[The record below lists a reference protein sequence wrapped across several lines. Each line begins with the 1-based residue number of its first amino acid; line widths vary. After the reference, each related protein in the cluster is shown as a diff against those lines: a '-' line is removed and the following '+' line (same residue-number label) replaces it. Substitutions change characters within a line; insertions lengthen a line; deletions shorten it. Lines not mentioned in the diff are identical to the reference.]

1 LPSKVFVLTF
11 IGTLFS
17 LLLQAMIAV
26 DNISVFFGGVPL
38 FSDISFLVEKKDKIG
53 LVGKNG
59 AGKSTLLKIIYGL
72 QEVDKGK
79 VNTFDGVRI
88 GYLPQQMT
96 YQSGKTVLE
105 EAKTAFFE
113 LKEIEAKIEKLN
125 QALTERT
132 DYESESYSQ
141 IIQELTE
148 LNDLHHLLGG
158 NKVVEKTEKTLLGL
172 GFKAKD
178 FNRLTDEFSGGWR
191 MRIELTKILIREP
204 DVLLLDEPTNH
215 LDIESIQWLETFL
228 TRYTGAIILI
238 SHDRLFLDTITNR
251 TIEISLGSIY
261 DYKTS
266 YSQYLIQ
273 RKERREQQLAAYK
286 NQQKMIETTEAFINR
301 FRYQATKA
309 VQVQSRIK
317 QLAKLERI
325 EIDQEDRS
333 AVHIKFPPAPRSGNI
348 VLEIKN
354 LSKSFDDNE
363 VLKNIELFVKKGEK
377 LAFVGKNGEGK
388 TTLSRIIVGEY
399 EYDGLLKIGHN
410 VKIGYFAQNQDSL
423 LDKNKTIFQTL
434 DDIAVGDIRT
444 KLRDILGAFLF
455 QGEDIDKKVKVLS
468 GGEQSRLALAKLLLE
483 PVNLLILDEPTNH
496 LDIVTKSILKEAL
509 KAYDGTMII
518 VSHDRDFLTGLTDK
532 LIEFKNKN
540 IIEHLGGIQSFL
552 EKKKMETL
560 DDLNIQKKQK
570 NIVKE
575 NKSKNKNQN
584 YQKRK
589 ELDKTIR
596 RIKKEIEQNEQ
607 QIENLEK
614 TIEELSL
621 AVAEQTTSFSP
632 EDYKKNAQETEAS
645 KKLLDSTMRKWEQ
658 LNYELEIIE
667 EQRKELE

>member
-1 LPSKVFVLTF
+1 L
-11 IGTLFS
+11 
-17 LLLQAMIAV
+17 
-26 DNISVFFGGVPL
+26 
-38 FSDISFLVEKKDKIG
+38 
-53 LVGKNG
+53 
-59 AGKSTLLKIIYGL
+59 YGI
-72 QEVDKGK
+72 QEIDKGN
-79 VNTFDGVRI
+79 VNIFDGIRM

-113 LKEIEAKIEKLN
+113 LKEIEAEIDTFN
-125 QALTERT
+125 QELTERT

-141 IIQELTE
+141 VIQKLSE
-148 LNDLHHLLGG
+148 LNDLHHVLGG

-172 GFKAKD
+172 GFKPED

-228 TRYTGAIILI
+228 SRYTGAIILI

-251 TIEISLGSIY
+251 TIEISLGKIY

-286 NQQKMIETTEAFINR
+286 NQQKVIETTEAFINR

-325 EIDQEDRS
+325 EIDEEDRS
-333 AVHIKFPPAPRSGNI
+333 AVHIKFPQAPRSGNI

-354 LSKSFDDNE
+354 LSKSFDDNK
-363 VLKNIELFVKKGEK
+363 VLKQIDLFVKKGEK

-388 TTLSRIIVGEY
+388 TTLSRIIIGEHDY
-399 EYDGLLKIGHN
+399 EGLLKIGQN

-423 LDKNKTIFQTL
+423 LDKNKTVFQTL

-455 QGEDIDKKVKVLS
+455 RGEDIDKKVKVLS

-483 PVNLLILDEPTNH
+483 PVNLLVLDEPTNH
-496 LDIVTKSILKEAL
+496 LDIVTKNILKEAL
-509 KAYDGTMII
+509 KSYNGTMII
-518 VSHDRDFLTGLTDK
+518 VSHDRDFLNGLTDK

-540 IIEHLGGIQSFL
+540 IIEHLGGIQEFL
-552 EKKKMETL
+552 EKKKMESL
-560 DDLNIQKKQK
+560 DDLNIKKKKK
-570 NIVKE
+570 NIIKDS
-575 NKSKNKNQN
+575 KDKNKN

-589 ELDKTIR
+589 ELDKNIR
-596 RIKKEIEQNEQ
+596 KIRKEIEQNEQ
-607 QIENLEK
+607 LIESLEK
-614 TIEELSL
+614 KIEELSL
-621 AVAEQTTSFSP
+621 SLANQSINFTP
-632 EDYKKNAQETEAS
+632 EDFKKNSQETVDS
-645 KKLLDSTMRKWEQ
+645 KKLLDATMRKWEQ
-658 LNYELEIIE
+658 LNYELEIVE
-667 EQRKELE
+667 DQRKELE

>member
-1 LPSKVFVLTF
+1 
-11 IGTLFS
+11 
-17 LLLQAMIAV
+17 MIAV

-59 AGKSTLLKIIYGL
+59 AGKSTLLKILYGI
-72 QEVDKGK
+72 QDIDKGK

-178 FNRLTDEFSGGWR
+178 FDRLTDEFSGGWR

-228 TRYTGAIILI
+228 SRYTGAIILI

-423 LDKNKTIFQTL
+423 LDKNKTVFQTL

-496 LDIVTKSILKEAL
+496 LDIVTKNILKEAL

-518 VSHDRDFLTGLTDK
+518 VSHDRDFLNGLTDK

-658 LNYELEIIE
+658 FNYELEIIE